1 MSLTLGDHARDL
13 LRPPVIVGR
22 DQSIKD
28 VARILW
34 EGSVGVAI
42 VGTATEPVGI
52 VSERDVV
59 AALGQGKDPEAVTTE
74 EIMASPVVAARPE
87 DRLLDVAFLMFDHVI
102 RHVPVI
108 DELGEVTGILSVRD
122 LLRPLLVDALG
133 GPPSHRGA

>member
-108 DELGEVTGILSVRD
+108 DELGEVTGILSVR
-122 LLRPLLVDALG
+122 
-133 GPPSHRGA
+133 GPTGSLQRLTASGMPTRR